1 MKRRIFYTFAT
12 TCVLAVFGAIGGY
25 FLATAIAVKVTEV
38 RLDQYSSRLVADWEA
53 SSADL
58 RTVLAA
64 MGASQR
70 NPCSGDE
77 IAYFRALIFE
87 SDYLK
92 DAGRMR
98 EGRIECSAAM
108 GATAHGSRQAR
119 PDFIQQDGTK
129 IYTSLPQFRSG
140 DLTVLTLQSGEFF
153 VAFTPYPRMHLEPP
167 PMHYAETAIDAPT
180 QKYGPLLGDPP
191 NAGLAILTGE
201 GINRVGDSLYATQC
215 SIRFFSCMT
224 AYASMPEVLAA
235 NRGKFDGCILLCG
248 LLGVFAGLVLSL
260 LYRRNK
266 SLEHQLRRAIRRGK
280 LRLVYQ
286 PLIDLTSERIVGAE
300 ALARWADED
309 GHEVRPDVF
318 IKIAEDRGFVGE
330 ITKLVVRKA
339 LRDFGE
345 TLRSHPDFRL
355 SINVAAADLSDPEFL
370 PMLEQS
376 LKQSRVAARSLAIE
390 ITEGST
396 ARREVAMETI
406 CRLRLEGHSVHI
418 DDFGTGYSSLAY
430 LHELSVDAIKIDK
443 SFTQAIGTGSV
454 IGSIL
459 PQILS
464 IAEALNLEVIAEGI
478 ETEEQADY
486 FANARVPILAQGWL
500 FGRPVP
506 VSQFKV
512 LLVEDRRKMCN
523 PQLVA

>member
-1 MKRRIFYTFAT
+1 
-12 TCVLAVFGAIGGY
+12 
-25 FLATAIAVKVTEV
+25 LATAIAVRVTEI
-38 RLDQYSSRLVADWEA
+38 RLDQYAGRLVADWEA

-64 MGASQR
+64 MGASER
-70 NPCSGDE
+70 PPCSGDE

-98 EGRIECSAAM
+98 DGKIQCSAAL
-108 GATAHGSRQAR
+108 GATARGSRQAR
-119 PDFIQQDGTK
+119 PNFVQQDGTN
-129 IYTSLPQFRSG
+129 IYTNLPQYRDS
-140 DLTVLTLQSGEFF
+140 DLTVLTLQLGEFF

-167 PMHYAETAIDAPT
+167 PIRYAETAIDAPT
-180 QKYGPLLGDPP
+180 QKQGRLLGDPP
-191 NAGLAILTGE
+191 PVGLPILTAE

-215 SIRFFSCMT
+215 SIRFFSCTT
-224 AYASMPEVLAA
+224 AYVSLPEVLAA
-235 NRGKFDGCILLCG
+235 NRTKFDGCILLCALVG
-248 LLGVFAGLVLSL
+248 AFVGLVLSL

-266 SLEHQLRRAIRRGK
+266 SLEQQLRRAIRKSK
-280 LRLVYQ
+280 LRIVYQ
-286 PLIDLTSERIVGAE
+286 PLINLTSGRIVGAE
-300 ALARWADED
+300 ALARWTDED

-318 IKIAEDRGFVGE
+318 VKIAEERGFVGE
-330 ITKLVVRKA
+330 ITEFVVRQA

-355 SINVAAADLSDPEFL
+355 SINVAAADLGDPAFV
-370 PMLEQS
+370 PMLEES
-376 LKQSRVAARSLAIE
+376 LKRSRVAAPSLAIE

-396 ARREVAMETI
+396 ARHEVAMDTI
-406 CRLRLEGHSVHI
+406 CRLRNAGHSVHI

-454 IGSIL
+454 IGAIL

-486 FANARVPILAQGWL
+486 FANVQVPILAQGWL
-500 FGRPVP
+500 YGRPVP
-506 VSQFKV
+506 VSQFNR
-512 LLVEDRRKMCN
+512 LLAEDGQTARD
-523 PQLVA
+523 PALVA